1 MKNRALSHLN
11 LLNSGFQ
18 KYPRELMNMNKTWIS
33 FAVIIS
39 LTACAAAV
47 QNGMEMRPGEARA
60 EMLFDLGIG
69 EPWVGGNPPSSSAY
83 ESKFSQFFSMHKGSF
98 AKKHIEAPKK
108 LAIKDKTPTTVYF
121 SYQMKSIP
129 YSQYQ
134 SYAANAGGNSFWVQG
149 STSWTQYAQVPQGS
163 SLSLLAISS
172 TGGNGYLY
180 ETTPDGKS
188 YRNDFYFYPGNS
200 QINFYADTIGKH
212 VLQFVIGGQVSN
224 TVVIDVTS
232 YYPTIQQPVYAYP
245 PTQVLPPTSGDT
257 PVTIV
262 SKGMRGYQVYLDGE
276 YIGTEGNGGDPLDG
290 RFSFKVVGNQ
300 NHDIRVYDG
309 QFNYPKT
316 IYFARGVTKMI
327 YVEPG
332 RAVYI

>member
-1 MKNRALSHLN
+1 
-11 LLNSGFQ
+11 
-18 KYPRELMNMNKTWIS
+18 MNKTWIL
-33 FAVIIS
+33 FAVIMS
-39 LTACAAAV
+39 LMAYASAV
-47 QNGMEMRPGEARA
+47 QSSVEILPGEARA

-83 ESKFSQFFSMHKGSF
+83 ESKFSQFYSTHKGSS

-121 SYQMKSIP
+121 SYQMQSIP

-134 SYAANAGGNSFWVQG
+134 SYATNAGGNSFWIQG

-163 SLSLLAISS
+163 SLSLLATSS

-180 ETTPDGKS
+180 EIAPDGRLS
-188 YRNDFYFYPGNS
+188 RNSFYFYPGSS
-200 QINFYADTIGKH
+200 QIGFYADTVGQY
-212 VLQFVIGGQVSN
+212 VLLFVIGSQVSN
-224 TVVIDVTS
+224 AVVVDVTS
-232 YYPTIQQPVYAYP
+232 YYPAIQQPVYAYP
-245 PTQVLPPTSGDT
+245 STQVLPPTSGDT

-262 SKGMRGYQVYLDGE
+262 SKGMRGYQVYLDGK
-276 YIGTEGNGGDPLDG
+276 YMGTEGTGGDPLDG

-332 RAVYI
+332 TAVYI